1 MGERLSLLPLFQ
13 AFDARAEVEGAAQAV
28 TRRGPVTAMTRH
40 VECGTIATQMNGI
53 ARVCNCRR
61 ALEAL
66 DNKGWNRSFHQR
78 IFHEAM
84 FVISMLICQ
93 SFFNIPLNRST
104 SRAAPAYSLSATVL
118 GRSLARTLG
127 SWK

>member
-13 AFDARAEVEGAAQAV
+13 AFDARAEVEGVAQAA

-53 ARVCNCRR
+53 ARVCACRK

-78 IFHEAM
+78 IFHEVTFIIWIHFSIIWIHFSII
-84 FVISMLICQ
+84 FVLI
-93 SFFNIPLNRST
+93 FRLTGVPKELRPHIL
-104 SRAAPAYSLSATVL
+104 
-118 GRSLARTLG
+118 
-127 SWK
+127 